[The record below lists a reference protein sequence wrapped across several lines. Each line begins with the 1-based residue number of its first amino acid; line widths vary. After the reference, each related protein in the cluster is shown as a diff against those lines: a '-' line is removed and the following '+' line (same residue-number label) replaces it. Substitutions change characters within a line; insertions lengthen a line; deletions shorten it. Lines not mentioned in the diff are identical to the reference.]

1 MNKKIMLIL
10 VMIAILMLAGCKNS
24 ANSANDD
31 KLNAVSDQVN
41 TISDEINTKQL
52 TDYTSNENT
61 ITQEEDTQSAEEVIT
76 NLGDEEIERLLR
88 ILDTDAGID
97 WSIKRVV
104 DLMIDNYDTD
114 LEYCWWDGNSKY
126 MIFNNDG
133 TCTMINTN
141 DNVYSTSDY
150 TISRDG
156 VIAIDSDDS
165 IIYYSYM
172 FINND
177 LYIKPILKSI
187 EKRQPQLP
195 FEKYSMVDMSRYSTY
210 EEFIESIFRQNQSNG
225 GNQEIEQQ
233 SVEQQPSQQPVQ
245 NTNPAPSTSGN
256 QGQQNTEI
264 PADLPDWA
272 RDSWSSGDNSTYHHS
287 EGGLGPDSDLNF
299 E

>member
-10 VMIAILMLAGCKNS
+10 VMIATLILAGCKNS
-24 ANSANDD
+24 TNNTTDN
-31 KLNAVSDQVN
+31 KLNTNSDQVN
-41 TISDEINTKQL
+41 TVSDEIDTKQL

-133 TCTMINTN
+133 TCTIINTN
-141 DNVYSTSDY
+141 DNVHSTSDY

-156 VIAIDSDDS
+156 VIAINSEDS

-195 FEKYSMVDMSRYSTY
+195 FEKYSMVDMSEHDTIEGFIAKTLEQNSGN
-210 EEFIESIFRQNQSNG
+210 EESQSNTIT
-225 GNQEIEQQ
+225 Q
-233 SVEQQPSQQPVQ
+233 
-245 NTNPAPSTSGN
+245 
-256 QGQQNTEI
+256 
-264 PADLPDWA
+264 
-272 RDSWSSGDNSTYHHS
+272 
-287 EGGLGPDSDLNF
+287 
-299 E
+299 

>member
-10 VMIAILMLAGCKNS
+10 VMIATLILAGCKNS
-24 ANSANDD
+24 TNNTTDD
-31 KLNAVSDQVN
+31 KLNTNDDQVN
-41 TISDEINTKQL
+41 TISDEVDTEQL

-133 TCTMINTN
+133 TCTIINTN
-141 DNVYSTSDY
+141 DNVHSTSDY

-156 VIAIDSDDS
+156 VIAIDSEDS

-172 FINND
+172 F
-177 LYIKPILKSI
+177 IKPILKSI

-195 FEKYSMVDMSRYSTY
+195 FEKYSMVDMSEYDTVEGFIAKTLEQNSGN
-210 EEFIESIFRQNQSNG
+210 EESQSNAIT
-225 GNQEIEQQ
+225 Q
-233 SVEQQPSQQPVQ
+233 
-245 NTNPAPSTSGN
+245 
-256 QGQQNTEI
+256 
-264 PADLPDWA
+264 
-272 RDSWSSGDNSTYHHS
+272 
-287 EGGLGPDSDLNF
+287 
-299 E
+299 